1 MVRAWL
7 LAAIAAV
14 LAVDSALATN
24 CSAADATRNCI
35 DGLVVPIWRPFLD
48 LTPGDK
54 VLRGFIYFIV
64 IAYCFL
70 GVSIVA
76 DRFMSSIEVITSMER
91 KIIVKRPGL
100 EPMVVNV
107 RIWNDTVSNLTL
119 MALGSSAP
127 EILLSIIEVIAKKF
141 EAGDLGPNTIVGS
154 AAFNLFMIIAI
165 CVSVI
170 PAGEVRRQKH
180 LDVFFVTAS
189 WSIFAYIWM
198 YVILAVTSPGEIE
211 IWEGLLT
218 FAFFP
223 LTVLTAWIADI
234 KIIQNRFLPRRYRR
248 GSHGMIATEGEE
260 LKMLESNGITQAYK
274 DFSQP
279 DFVDPAVRAFEEHRR
294 EFIELMR
301 EIRKKNPHIS
311 PTELQKQAEYEM
323 ITRGP
328 KSRAFYRVQATRRLI
343 GGGDIVK
350 KRIDKEHN
358 KAVDMLVQAQE
369 KQTRENTCKIYFDP
383 AHYTVLENVGTF
395 DVVVGR
401 DGGPEGLTVMVDY
414 YTEDGTA
421 NAGSDYV
428 PVKGTLT
435 FYPEDKHQKI
445 NIEIV
450 DDDVFEED
458 EHFYLHLR
466 NLRVRTKDG
475 LILDPS
481 RIGGLPVAQL
491 EMPATATIM
500 ILDDDHAGVFSFEH
514 DHFEVVE
521 SCGHLSVRVQRH
533 SGARGKVVIPYRT
546 LDGSAIGDKHFES
559 KEGEITFDDNMTEAF
574 IDIGVMDTEQYER
587 SDNFYIELGPPIWA
601 KKMSDLSKV
610 QERFQRRME
619 QKRRASIASES
630 KESSEPGGEDLNGL
644 TADQL
649 EIAELGKPR
658 IGDFS
663 KCQITIKESKE
674 FQGIVD
680 RMIKNA
686 NTKLMLGT
694 SSWREQFMD
703 ALTVNADDDDDD
715 EEDGEEGSEASEK
728 APPSCLDYVMHF
740 LTMPWKLIFATI
752 PPTDYWGGWACFVVS
767 IFMIGVLTAIVGDL
781 ASQFGCW
788 VGLKDSVTAI
798 SFVALG
804 TSVPDTFASKVSAV
818 QDKYADN
825 SIGNVTGSNAV
836 NVFLGIGIAW
846 SLAAIYHFFNGTKFL
861 VDPGNLGFS
870 VLVFCLEACAC
881 ITIIVLRRGKLVGG
895 ELGGPLQFR
904 IITSTFFVCLWVLYL
919 TLSALEAY
927 CIIKGTCSPTSGGCK
942 IPITLSLNCPRL
954 PDPAYAYNETFV
966 RYYMTPVM
974 AGVFPKTPEKCL
986 KSQLPYVSFYK
997 TVDVKCAAE
1006 VPDIHCH
1013 GYTAWDPVE
1022 KAVIIAFRGTSTGM
1036 QMTDEIMSFFR
1047 HKVQFFD
1054 NGYLFKYFHD
1064 AFFFLWNGGL
1074 EQQVRTLKY
1083 QYPDYKVYVTGHSLG
1098 AAIAAISASYLVKWN
1113 MWTPETVRLVTFGQP
1128 RTGDYDFATWHDA
1141 TFPYSYRIIHHRDPV
1156 PHIPPRLGPDRVFH
1170 HRYEV
1175 WYNNNMTVGE
1185 PYQLCQEADGEYC
1198 SDTVI
1203 STRGADHMFYFKDL
1217 DTWPSQGC
1225 P

>member
-1 MVRAWL
+1 MARLRVWL
-7 LAAIAAV
+7 LTAFTAIVAI
-14 LAVDSALATN
+14 DSTVATN

-48 LTPGDK
+48 LSAGDK
-54 VLRGFIYFIV
+54 ILRGLIYFIV

-91 KIIVKRPGL
+91 KIIIKRPGL
-100 EPMVVNV
+100 DPMEVNV

-165 CVSVI
+165 CVAVI
-170 PAGEVRRQKH
+170 PNGEVRRQKH
-180 LDVFFVTAS
+180 LDVFFVTAT

-198 YVILAVTSPGEIE
+198 YVILAVVSPGEIE

-234 KIIQNRFLPRRYRR
+234 KIIQTRFLPRRYRR

-274 DFSQP
+274 DFSQT
-279 DFVDPAVRAFEEHRR
+279 DSVDPAIRAFEEHRR

-301 EIRKKNPHIS
+301 EIRKKNPHIT

-358 KAVDMLVQAQE
+358 KAIDMAQE
-369 KQTRENTCKIYFDP
+369 KQTRENTCRIYFDP

-435 FYPEDKHQKI
+435 FYPNDKDQKI
-445 NIEIV
+445 SIEIV

-458 EHFYLHLR
+458 EHFYLHLK

-521 SCGHLSVRVQRH
+521 SCGHLSLRVQRH

-546 LDGSAIGDKHFES
+546 YDGSAIGDKHFES
-559 KEGEITFDDNMTEAF
+559 REGEVVFDDNQTEAF
-574 IDIGVMDTEQYER
+574 IEIGVMDTEQYER
-587 SDNFYIELGPPIWA
+587 SDYFFIELGPPIWA

-630 KESSEPGGEDLNGL
+630 KESSEPGRPRRSVDFLSMDPRRRTVSASPNLNDRFKKRMGSWIAGMKGGDDLAGL

-649 EIAELGKPR
+649 EIAEMGKPR
-658 IGDFS
+658 IGEFP

-680 RMIKNA
+680 RMIRNA

-694 SSWREQFMD
+694 SSWREQFID
-703 ALTVNADDDDDD
+703 ALTVGADEGDDDDDDDD
-715 EEDGEEGSEASEK
+715 EGDGSVAKEK
-728 APPSCLDYVMHF
+728 EPPSCGDYVMHF

-767 IFMIGVLTAIVGDL
+767 IFMIGVLTAVIGDL

-804 TSVPDTFASKVSAV
+804 TSVPDTFASKVAAV

-846 SLAAIYHFFNGTKFL
+846 SMAAIYHFFNGTKFL

-881 ITIIVLRRGKLVGG
+881 ITVIVLRRGKLVGG
-895 ELGGPLQFR
+895 ELGGPMKFR
-904 IITSTFFVCLWVLYL
+904 VLTSTFFVSLWLLYL

-927 CIIKGTCSPTSGGCK
+927 CYIKG
-942 IPITLSLNCPRL
+942 
-954 PDPAYAYNETFV
+954 F
-966 RYYMTPVM
+966 
-974 AGVFPKTPEKCL
+974 
-986 KSQLPYVSFYK
+986 
-997 TVDVKCAAE
+997 
-1006 VPDIHCH
+1006 
-1013 GYTAWDPVE
+1013 
-1022 KAVIIAFRGTSTGM
+1022 
-1036 QMTDEIMSFFR
+1036 
-1047 HKVQFFD
+1047 
-1054 NGYLFKYFHD
+1054 
-1064 AFFFLWNGGL
+1064 
-1074 EQQVRTLKY
+1074 
-1083 QYPDYKVYVTGHSLG
+1083 
-1098 AAIAAISASYLVKWN
+1098 
-1113 MWTPETVRLVTFGQP
+1113 
-1128 RTGDYDFATWHDA
+1128 
-1141 TFPYSYRIIHHRDPV
+1141 
-1156 PHIPPRLGPDRVFH
+1156 
-1170 HRYEV
+1170 
-1175 WYNNNMTVGE
+1175 
-1185 PYQLCQEADGEYC
+1185 
-1198 SDTVI
+1198 
-1203 STRGADHMFYFKDL
+1203 
-1217 DTWPSQGC
+1217 
-1225 P
+1225 

>member
-1 MVRAWL
+1 MVRLGAWL
-7 LAAIAAV
+7 LAAILVAT
-14 LAVDSALATN
+14 LDSAVATN

-35 DGLVVPIWRPFLD
+35 DGLIVPIWRPFLD
-48 LTPGDK
+48 LSPGDK
-54 VLRGFIYFIV
+54 IMRGVIYFLV

-100 EPMVVNV
+100 DPMEVNV

-127 EILLSIIEVIAKKF
+127 EILLSIIEIIAKKF

-165 CVSVI
+165 CVAVI
-170 PAGEVRRQKH
+170 PKGEVRRQKH

-223 LTVLTAWIADI
+223 LTVFTAWIADI

-260 LKMLESNGITQAYK
+260 MKMLESNGITQAYK
-274 DFSQP
+274 DFTQA
-279 DFVDPAVRAFEEHRR
+279 DYVDPAVRAFEEHRQ

-311 PTELQKQAEYEM
+311 PTDLQKQAEYEM

-358 KAVDMLVQAQE
+358 KAVDALVQAQE

-383 AHYTVLENVGTF
+383 AHYTVLENIGNF

-435 FYPEDKHQKI
+435 FYPDDKYQKI
-445 NIEIV
+445 SIEIV

-514 DHFEVVE
+514 DHFQIIE
-521 SCGHLSVRVQRH
+521 SCGHLSIRVQRH

-546 LDGSAIGDKHFES
+546 SDGTAIGDKHFET
-559 KEGEITFDDNMTEAF
+559 KEGELVFDDNQTEAF

-587 SDNFYIELGPPIWA
+587 SDYFFIELAPPIWA

-630 KESSEPGGEDLNGL
+630 KESSEPG
-644 TADQL
+644 
-649 EIAELGKPR
+649 
-658 IGDFS
+658 
-663 KCQITIKESKE
+663 
-674 FQGIVD
+674 
-680 RMIKNA
+680 
-686 NTKLMLGT
+686 
-694 SSWREQFMD
+694 
-703 ALTVNADDDDDD
+703 
-715 EEDGEEGSEASEK
+715 
-728 APPSCLDYVMHF
+728 Y
-740 LTMPWKLIFATI
+740 
-752 PPTDYWGGWACFVVS
+752 
-767 IFMIGVLTAIVGDL
+767 
-781 ASQFGCW
+781 
-788 VGLKDSVTAI
+788 
-798 SFVALG
+798 
-804 TSVPDTFASKVSAV
+804 
-818 QDKYADN
+818 
-825 SIGNVTGSNAV
+825 
-836 NVFLGIGIAW
+836 
-846 SLAAIYHFFNGTKFL
+846 
-861 VDPGNLGFS
+861 
-870 VLVFCLEACAC
+870 
-881 ITIIVLRRGKLVGG
+881 
-895 ELGGPLQFR
+895 
-904 IITSTFFVCLWVLYL
+904 
-919 TLSALEAY
+919 
-927 CIIKGTCSPTSGGCK
+927 
-942 IPITLSLNCPRL
+942 SLNL
-954 PDPAYAYNETFV
+954 
-966 RYYMTPVM
+966 
-974 AGVFPKTPEKCL
+974 
-986 KSQLPYVSFYK
+986 
-997 TVDVKCAAE
+997 
-1006 VPDIHCH
+1006 
-1013 GYTAWDPVE
+1013 
-1022 KAVIIAFRGTSTGM
+1022 
-1036 QMTDEIMSFFR
+1036 
-1047 HKVQFFD
+1047 
-1054 NGYLFKYFHD
+1054 
-1064 AFFFLWNGGL
+1064 
-1074 EQQVRTLKY
+1074 
-1083 QYPDYKVYVTGHSLG
+1083 
-1098 AAIAAISASYLVKWN
+1098 
-1113 MWTPETVRLVTFGQP
+1113 
-1128 RTGDYDFATWHDA
+1128 
-1141 TFPYSYRIIHHRDPV
+1141 
-1156 PHIPPRLGPDRVFH
+1156 
-1170 HRYEV
+1170 
-1175 WYNNNMTVGE
+1175 
-1185 PYQLCQEADGEYC
+1185 
-1198 SDTVI
+1198 
-1203 STRGADHMFYFKDL
+1203 
-1217 DTWPSQGC
+1217 
-1225 P
+1225 